1 MGSVSDILDY
11 PRNENRGEKAK
22 INKKIKAADDRHLA
36 ADKARPVSIEFSTL
50 FANAFW
56 AKEQIFPI

>member
-1 MGSVSDILDY
+1 MGLDFHDY
-11 PRNENRGEKAK
+11 PRNENRREKVT
-22 INKKIKAADDRHLA
+22 INKNSNAADDRHLA